1 MARRRTEIAPRI
13 VAAARE
19 KFLAQGVDGASLREI
34 AREGGTNIGMVYY
47 YFPTKDD
54 LLLAVVEEIYRGMAA
69 DIRAALSL
77 EAPLEERI
85 RALYARIAAM
95 SDEEF
100 TVVRIVL
107 REALVSSDR
116 LRKLFD
122 RFSVEGG
129 HVQLIAATVLSG
141 IEEGSLRPDL
151 HPLLAMVATM
161 ALGFLPVVA
170 RRLALSAMPA
180 VELPAPEEMAANLTR
195 ALLEGIGRST
205 ARRGKLRR

>member
-1 MARRRTEIAPRI
+1 MARKRTDLAPRI

-34 AREGGTNIGMVYY
+34 AREAGTNIGMVYY

-54 LLLAVVEEIYRGMAA
+54 LLLAVVEEIYGGMVS

-77 EAPLEERI
+77 DAPLEERI

-95 SDEEF
+95 SEEEF

-107 REALVSSDR
+107 REALVSSNR
-116 LRKLFD
+116 LRKLFA
-122 RFSVEGG
+122 RFSSQGG
-129 HVQLIAATVLSG
+129 HVQLIAGTILAG
-141 IEEGSLRPDL
+141 IEEGALRPDV

-161 ALGFLPVVA
+161 ALGFMPVLA
-170 RRLALSAMPA
+170 RRLALSAMPG
-180 VELPAPEEMAANLTR
+180 VELPAPEEMAASLTQ
-195 ALLEGIGRST
+195 ALLEGIGAEQS
-205 ARRGKLRR
+205 AR

>member
-1 MARRRTEIAPRI
+1 MARKRTDLAPRI

-19 KFLAQGVDGASLREI
+19 KFLSQGVDGASLREI
-34 AREGGTNIGMVYY
+34 AREAGTNIGMVYY

-54 LLLAVVEEIYRGMAA
+54 LLLAVVEEIYGGMVA
-69 DIRAALSL
+69 DIGKALSR

-107 REALVSSDR
+107 REALLSSDR
-116 LRKLFD
+116 LRKLFG
-122 RFSVEGG
+122 RFSREGG
-129 HVQLIAATVLSG
+129 HVQLIASTVLSG
-141 IEEGSLRPDL
+141 IYDGVLRADVN
-151 HPLLAMVATM
+151 PLLAMVATM

-170 RRLALSAMPA
+170 RRLALSAMPG
-180 VELPAPEEMAANLTR
+180 VELPGPDEMAANLTR
-195 ALLEGIGRST
+195 ALLQGIGAKVSR
-205 ARRGKLRR
+205 

>member
-1 MARRRTEIAPRI
+1 MARKRNDLAPRI

-34 AREGGTNIGMVYY
+34 AREAGTNIGMVYY

-54 LLLAVVEEIYRGMAA
+54 LLLAVVEEIYVGMAS
-69 DIRAALSL
+69 DIRVALSL
-77 EAPLEERI
+77 KAPLEERI

-116 LRKLFD
+116 LRKLFA
-122 RFSVEGG
+122 RFSGERG

-141 IEEGSLRPDL
+141 IEEGALRPDV

-161 ALGFLPVVA
+161 TLGFMPVVA
-170 RRLALSAMPA
+170 RRLALSAMPG
-180 VELPAPEEMAANLTR
+180 VELPAPEEMAGNLTR
-195 ALLEGIGRST
+195 ALFEGIGR
-205 ARRGKLRR
+205 

>member
-1 MARRRTEIAPRI
+1 MARRRADLAPRI
-13 VAAARE
+13 VTAARE

-34 AREGGTNIGMVYY
+34 AREAGTNIGMVYY

-54 LLLAVVEEIYRGMAA
+54 LLLAVVEEIYGGMVA
-69 DIRAALSL
+69 DIRAALSR

-85 RALYARIAAM
+85 RALYTRIAAM
-95 SDEEF
+95 SDEEL

-116 LRKLFD
+116 LRKLFG
-122 RFSVEGG
+122 RFSREGG
-129 HVQLIAATVLSG
+129 HVQLIASTVLSG
-141 IEEGSLRPDL
+141 IEDGVLRPDV

-170 RRLALSAMPA
+170 RRLALSALPG
-180 VELPAPEEMAANLTR
+180 VEVPGPDEMAANLTR
-195 ALLEGIGRST
+195 ALLQGIGAKVSP
-205 ARRGKLRR
+205 